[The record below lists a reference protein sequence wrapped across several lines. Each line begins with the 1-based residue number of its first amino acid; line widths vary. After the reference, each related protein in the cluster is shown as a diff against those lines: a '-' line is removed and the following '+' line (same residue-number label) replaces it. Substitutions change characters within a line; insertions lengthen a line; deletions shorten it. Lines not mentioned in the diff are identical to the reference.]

1 MNFNNYYNLYFIDM
15 SIKQYKYNIILPL
28 WNLQLNHHIK
38 YEDVFGYCH
47 DRYFKLIRLY
57 NHIKKFH

>member
-1 MNFNNYYNLYFIDM
+1 MNYYNYYNLYFIDM
-15 SIKQYKYNIILPL
+15 SIRKYKYNMILPL
-28 WNLQLNHHIK
+28 WNLQSNQQIR
-38 YEDVFGYCH
+38 YEDVYGYCY